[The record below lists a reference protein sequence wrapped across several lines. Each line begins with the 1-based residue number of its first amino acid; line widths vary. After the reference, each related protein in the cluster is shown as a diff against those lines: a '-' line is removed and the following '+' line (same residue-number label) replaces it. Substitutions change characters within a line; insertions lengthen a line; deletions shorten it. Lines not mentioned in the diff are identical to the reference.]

1 MVCLISGDIKLS
13 LKVMYHNHLD
23 YQVDKRIIN
32 IEVRNK
38 TIDITESRSN
48 ILVHSENVNSIVKGT
63 ILTLSIVWFNIKPI
77 KICKIKVAYNYWRK
91 WKITI
96 CGNSLYISLWVS
108 GLQFGRLWIQVIKNG
123 VDMFIFNEIY
133 SKC

>member
-48 ILVHSENVNSIVKGT
+48 ILLHSENVNSIVKGT
-63 ILTLSIVWFNIKPI
+63 ILTLSIVWFILKKSNSEKLKSPI
-77 KICKIKVAYNYWRK
+77 IIEGSGELLFVEIVCIFHYEYLVY
-91 WKITI
+91 
-96 CGNSLYISLWVS
+96 SLTDYEY
-108 GLQFGRLWIQVIKNG
+108 K
-123 VDMFIFNEIY
+123 
-133 SKC
+133 